1 MEKGALT
8 FPQILLE
15 NAQRYGDSKAAIQ
28 KKDYG
33 IWQCYSKKKGF

>member
-1 MEKGALT
+1 MEKEALT

-15 NAQRYGDSKAAIQ
+15 NAKKYGESKAAIQ

-33 IWQCYSKKKGF
+33 IWQCYSKERGF